1 MEDSFVKRLKRFAR
15 DNALSLSAV
24 GLILGIFLLIISIL
38 GLGFILDF
46 ITDYDIPVISG
57 FLERIEWW
65 VAWLFIGALILLG
78 AAAYFLYANV
88 KDKKRFDEL
97 IDTGSKSIFVRN
109 QNELEEIAFRLG
121 TTHQEILFDKKKEL
135 KVK

>member
-1 MEDSFVKRLKRFAR
+1 MLKRVKRIAR
-15 DNALSLSAV
+15 DNATSLSAV
-24 GLILGIFLLIISIL
+24 GLILGIFLLIISII

-46 ITDYDIPVISG
+46 MSHYDIPVITG
-57 FLERIEWW
+57 FLDRIEWW
-65 VAWLFIGALILLG
+65 VAWLLIISLILLG

-88 KDKKRFDEL
+88 RDKNRFNEL

-121 TTHQEILFDKKKEL
+121 TKYQELLFEKKKEL